1 MRAGRGPAGAA
12 TAARGAPY
20 SSWSREGRRGGG
32 RPRRVGSLRARSTR
46 TYLCVCARPHCY
58 RRASQ
63 SLGRVDVGM
72 SGHEQYTPV
81 CGKDLSSPLSPAGR
95 RLGRPQ
101 SRHQTPTAVHI
112 PTPGSDRDRDR
123 FPTGLWGRGRS
134 AQPVWPDGPNPRH
147 SAHPQMNFSSRRR
160 GERRRRR
167 GCRSTRRAGPGCV
180 HPYGPT
186 GP

>member
-1 MRAGRGPAGAA
+1 MSRHEQHIPICGDALLLPPPSGPRRPVGKQFLSPIRVSGLGLQPAFSVGGGSGIFGDPAGPSPPCQPPPPPTPPPPGGVAEVPKAA
-12 TAARGAPY
+12 TK
-20 SSWSREGRRGGG
+20 
-32 RPRRVGSLRARSTR
+32 
-46 TYLCVCARPHCY
+46 
-58 RRASQ
+58 
-63 SLGRVDVGM
+63 
-72 SGHEQYTPV
+72 TP
-81 CGKDLSSPLSPAGR
+81 S
-95 RLGRPQ
+95 
-101 SRHQTPTAVHI
+101 AVHI

-134 AQPVWPDGPNPRH
+134 ARPVWPDGSNPPH